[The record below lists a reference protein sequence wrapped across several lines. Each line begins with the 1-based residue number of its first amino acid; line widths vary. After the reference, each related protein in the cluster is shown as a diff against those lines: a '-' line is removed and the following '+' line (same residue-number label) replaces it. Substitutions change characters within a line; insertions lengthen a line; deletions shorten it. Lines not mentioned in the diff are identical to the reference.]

1 MTAPSEIARIFD
13 RRILRRRRDRAAAG
27 FDGFDFLQRRVGEM
41 TADCLDDIRRRF
53 PLALDLGCRTG
64 QLAAILEEQDGFRG
78 GIETLVQSDL
88 SENMARRAGAGGAG
102 FAGAGGSP
110 AVAADE
116 EFLPFAEQR
125 FDLVISC
132 LALHWVNDLPGAL
145 IQICRSL
152 KPDGLFLGAFLGG
165 ATLGELRRALID
177 AETEL
182 EGGASP
188 RVSPFADVRDGGDL
202 LQRAGFQLP
211 VANTEMLEVSYAS
224 PAALLQDLRGMGESN
239 AVLARKRTPMRKATL
254 ARALGLYQ
262 ERLGDADGRV
272 TAAFEVIFLTGWAPG
287 PGQPKAA
294 APGSGQV
301 ALAAALGGETGNAG
315 D

>member
-1 MTAPSEIARIFD
+1 MTAPSEIAQIFD

-64 QLAAILEEQDGFRG
+64 QMAEILEKQDGFRG

-88 SENMARRAGAGGAG
+88 SENMARRAGAGGG
-102 FAGAGGSP
+102 P

-116 EFLPFAEQR
+116 EFLPFAEQS

-165 ATLGELRRALID
+165 ATLGDLRRALID
-177 AETEL
+177 AESEL

-202 LQRAGFQLP
+202 LVRAGFQLT
-211 VANTEMLEVSYAS
+211 VANNEMLEVSYAS
-224 PAALLQDLRGMGESN
+224 PAALLEDLRGMGESN
-239 AVLARKRTPMRKATL
+239 AVAARKRTPMRKATL

-301 ALAAALGGETGNAG
+301 ALGAALGIDAGNAG
-315 D
+315 AGD